1 MSEPRG
7 GHGHDHGDAPEAARA
22 PTQVD
27 EHLEP
32 GYDAALAPAHG
43 HEHGDHGHAHG
54 EHGHGDGG
62 GHGHAH
68 GGLDPALLGSREAMR
83 TLGIS
88 LGVLGVTTL
97 LQLVVVVVSGS
108 VALLADTVHNFGDAL
123 TAVPLAAAFMLG
135 RRPATRRLTY
145 GWGRAE
151 DFAGLAV
158 VAIILFSAVFAAYE
172 AIDRLVHPQ
181 TPGYLL
187 PVAIAGVIG
196 FVGNEWVAVY
206 RIRTGRRIGSAA
218 LEADGYHARVD
229 GFTSLAV
236 VAGAAGVALGFD
248 LADPLVG
255 LGISL
260 AIVRIVWKSLGEV
273 GLRALDGI
281 DPAVVDQ
288 ITTDAAETPGVRDVR
303 DVRARWI
310 GHAIRAELAVTA
322 EPRLSLAQ
330 ADQLAEQVRARL
342 RERNPLIGDALVRPV
357 PAGHDARAPS
367 ASASAAAPA

>member
-1 MSEPRG
+1 MSAPHG
-7 GHGHDHGDAPEAARA
+7 GHGHDHGDAPAARA

-27 EHLEP
+27 ERFEYGH
-32 GYDAALAPAHG
+32 DAAPAPAHG

-54 EHGHGDGG
+54 DHGDGG

-68 GGLDPALLGSREAMR
+68 GGLDPALLRSREAMR

-88 LGVLGVTTL
+88 LGVLGVTTV
-97 LQLVVVVVSGS
+97 LQVIVVVLSGS

-248 LADPLVG
+248 LADPLIG

-260 AIVRIVWKSLGEV
+260 AIVWIVWKSLKEI

-281 DPAVVDQ
+281 DPAVIEQ
-288 ITTDAAETPGVRDVR
+288 ITADAAQTPGVRDVR
-303 DVRARWI
+303 DVRARWL
-310 GHAIRAELAVTA
+310 GHTIRAELAVTA
-322 EPRLSLAQ
+322 EPALPLAR
-330 ADQLAEQVRARL
+330 ANQLAERVRARL
-342 RERNPLIGDALVRPV
+342 LERNPLIGDALVRPV
-357 PAGHDARAPS
+357 PAGHAARVS
-367 ASASAAAPA
+367 DASAASAVAPA